1 MGISRLLEI
10 ALENIEGLIDN
21 SLAELFH
28 ETSHTSEAHFLEFRV
43 GGLNVVKHHLNEGLN
58 DLPQDVDWGIDQ
70 TLPNLGGLELHLID
84 WVEFEDEHS

>member
-1 MGISRLLEI
+1 MEVSGLLEI

-28 ETSHTSEAHFLEFRV
+28 ETSHTSEAHFLELWV
-43 GGLNVVKHHLNEGLN
+43 VGLNVVEHHLDEGLN

-70 TLPNLGGLELHLID
+70 TLPDLGGLELHLID